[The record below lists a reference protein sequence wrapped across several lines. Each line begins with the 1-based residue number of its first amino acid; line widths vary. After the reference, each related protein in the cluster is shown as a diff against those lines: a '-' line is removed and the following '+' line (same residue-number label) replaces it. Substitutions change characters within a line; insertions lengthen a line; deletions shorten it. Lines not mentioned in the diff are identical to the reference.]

1 MIPSICHQHCDRL
14 HKIKELMRRIFT
26 FVVIEL
32 DQDGAKEDQCL
43 YFVKYLPS
51 IPHYGDYKQW
61 QLSRLG
67 VLAGLLFPTQSPYR
81 IPRQDIGTVWEHNNR
96 RRQQFCIL
104 NRLQTRNVLGH
115 SMDTIERVNALIA
128 LPPWTT
134 NKNFPIH

>member
-1 MIPSICHQHCDRL
+1 
-14 HKIKELMRRIFT
+14 MRHILT
-26 FVVIEL
+26 FVIIEL
-32 DQDGAKEDQCL
+32 DQDGAKEHQLL

-67 VLAGLLFPTQSPYR
+67 ILAGLLFSTQSPYR
-81 IPRQDIGTVWEHNNR
+81 IPRQVIGTVWEHNNR

-104 NRLQTRNVLGH
+104 NTLEIRNVLGH
-115 SMDTIERVNALIA
+115 SMVTIARVNALIA

-134 NKNFPIH
+134 NKNFPIY